1 MLDNIDAKILWNYL
15 KDVLI
20 TLKASI
26 YGSYL
31 IKYNNKNKYF
41 FIDNNFFNFKM
52 DESEGNINL
61 KNIYNI
67 AKYLSHNNQFITLG
81 TNFKNLTIDSQT
93 RFFSEYFNPNVRLNT
108 QIRVK

>member
-31 IKYNNKNKYF
+31 IKYNK
-41 FIDNNFFNFKM
+41 IDNDFFNFKM
-52 DESEGNINL
+52 DENEGIINL

-67 AKYLSHNNQFITLG
+67 AKYLSHNNQFVTL
-81 TNFKNLTIDSQT
+81 
-93 RFFSEYFNPNVRLNT
+93 E
-108 QIRVK
+108 QILKI